1 MNRLKVKTNS
11 LVGIMTHVLV
21 LTIVFILPEVIF
33 TAAMDRRDGSNHYDV
48 YLHTLIYIIT
58 FYINYFILIDRYL
71 FKKKVAKYFIIT
83 LIFIAVMAII
93 GTKAHIVTDF
103 LSGNTPPPPKVRY
116 HHGHDFFFFSLMT
129 RDYVML
135 VLTVGLSIA
144 LKMGLRFGAI
154 EKLNERIT
162 AQQKDME
169 LKTLKSQLN
178 PHFLFN
184 TLNNIYALTAINAEK
199 AQNAIHQLSK
209 LLRYALYENDE
220 KEVSIDKEFLFMKS
234 YIDLM
239 ALRLGSN
246 TKLELHFPEIG
257 SYNLT
262 IAPMMFI
269 SLIENAFKHGVS
281 ATKPSFIK
289 INISIDGTTIRCNV
303 ENSCFPKE
311 QSDKS
316 GSGIGLT
323 NLRRQLRLLYE
334 NRYEFTTE
342 IVNDT
347 YIANLIINLSNHQ

>member
-1 MNRLKVKTNS
+1 
-11 LVGIMTHVLV
+11 MTHVIV

-33 TAAMDRRDGSNHYDV
+33 TVAVDHEKDFGPNHYDV
-48 YLHTLIYIIT
+48 YIHTVLYIIT
-58 FYINYFILIDRYL
+58 FYVNYFILIDHFL
-71 FKKKVAKYFIIT
+71 FKKKTVLYFVISF
-83 LIFIAVMAII
+83 IFAAVMAVI
-93 GTKAHIVTDF
+93 GTNGHFFSEF
-103 LSGNTPPPPKVRY
+103 LTNTPPPPPQEPTR
-116 HHGHDFFFFSLMT
+116 HGRGFFFFAMMS

-135 VLTVGLSIA
+135 LLTIGLSIA
-144 LKMGLRFGAI
+144 LKMSLRLSAI
-154 EKLNERIT
+154 EKMNERIV
-162 AQQKDME
+162 AEQKDME

-184 TLNNIYALTAINAEK
+184 TLNNIYALTAINTDK

-220 KEVSIDKEFLFMKS
+220 KEVSLDKELLFLKS

-239 ALRLGSN
+239 ALRLGDN
-246 TKLELHFPEIG
+246 TKLSVKLPEIG
-257 SYNLT
+257 ATELT

-281 ATKPSFIK
+281 ASKPSFI
-289 INISIDGTTIRCNV
+289 NIDIKVRDNTVRCRV

-323 NLRRQLRLLYE
+323 NLKRQLSLLYE
-334 NRYEFTTE
+334 NRYEFTTDTDGE
-342 IVNDT
+342 T
-347 YIANLIINLSNHQ
+347 YIADLSINLSNHQ